1 MSYLQAAAAGIA
13 LVVFAAFGLAQ
24 SPGTPARN
32 ITVDWNSLPRPPI
45 PADPL
50 EMVNGN
56 AEPVQNTEQRA
67 AATALVINAHALS
80 NVRGQ
85 PYHLKTSFVSSG
97 RLPSDG
103 NWMLE
108 DVSPSRTIY
117 RWTAQGPNY
126 AGVNLYSG
134 GAPGLLYTN
143 QVNAT
148 LPLRL
153 AQVRAAIFFNV
164 PGVGPQLSMRT
175 ASGYLN
181 GVKLNCVL
189 ITFGFQAHALT
200 GGRGWE
206 ESEYCVDPSTGL
218 MITYSAVPGLYVHF
232 DYTNA
237 IKFHSKIIPSS
248 FTISEAGQVVIEAK
262 TESVADPPDS
272 KNPLFDSTGLTAAG
286 VGSIMTSPS
295 RSRRFVPPGGTART
309 ASTLTSAAIQ
319 IVVVHGTVSADG
331 HLSEAE
337 ILTSTDASL
346 NQQALDQAT
355 SRSGFPFEPQ
365 PGATRQS
372 HELIMTLEFV
382 KTGQ

>member
-1 MSYLQAAAAGIA
+1 MSHFQALTSGMA
-13 LVVFAAFGLAQ
+13 LVMFGAFGLAQ
-24 SPGTPARN
+24 TPGTPARN
-32 ITVDWNSLPRPPI
+32 INLDFNNLPRPPI

-50 EMVNGN
+50 EMVTGN
-56 AEPVQNTEQRA
+56 AESVQNTEQRA

-97 RLPSDG
+97 KLPSDG

-126 AGVNLYSG
+126 AGVNLYTG
-134 GAPGLLYTN
+134 VAPAVLYTN
-143 QVNAT
+143 QLGAV

-153 AQVRAAIFFNV
+153 AQVRAAIFFNI
-164 PGVGPQLSMRT
+164 PAVGPQLSMRT
-175 ASGYLN
+175 ASGYFN

-189 ITFGFQAHALT
+189 TTFGFRAQALT

-218 MITYSAVPGLYVHF
+218 MTIYSAVPGLYVHY

-262 TESVADPPDS
+262 TESVSDPPDPKS
-272 KNPLFDSTGLTAAG
+272 PLFDSTGLSAAG
-286 VGSIMTSPS
+286 VGSIMTSPARS
-295 RSRRFVPPGGTART
+295 RSLVPLDGPLRI
-309 ASTLTSAAIQ
+309 ASNLTGAAIQ
-319 IVVVHGTVSADG
+319 VVVVHGTVSADG
-331 HLSEAE
+331 HLTEAE

-346 NQQALDQAT
+346 NQRALDHA
-355 SRSGFPFEPQ
+355 SERSGFPFQQQ
-365 PGATRQS
+365 PGATPQS

-382 KTGQ
+382 RAGQ